1 MDKKIKLLII
11 EDDLFLLN
19 MYASKFELEG
29 FDVVLAEDGEKGWK
43 TTIKEVPDIILL
55 DIMMPKMN
63 GFEVLEKL
71 KSDDRVSR
79 IPVILLTN
87 LSQKDEIERAMNL
100 GAADFLIKAH
110 FRPSEVVEKIKKL
123 LNLEQ

>member
-43 TTIKEVPDIILL
+43 TTIKEIPDIILL